1 MNIITKKNID
11 FLINSEFKHYKNV
24 IILGK
29 GPSFKKTLEQ
39 DKTINT
45 FIICINDSINFCDS
59 YDMLVVN
66 DIITWD
72 RLNNEQIKKLKYVL
86 SPIYPHYDATP
97 KPNQYN
103 IDWVINKLKQKN
115 FSGKIIFYNLKTS
128 GINENYITLDSI
140 ISGSNNAVDF
150 VCKYLNINFLETR
163 GIGKKNNC
171 YYNKVFEK
179 TEGVNNYTEDNGYIN
194 RINSHIVSKLQKYN
208 IKYNKI

>member
-11 FLINSEFKHYKNV
+11 LLINSEFKHYKNV

-39 DKTINT
+39 EKTINT

-72 RLNNEQIKKLKYVL
+72 RLNNEKIKKLKYVL
-86 SPIYPHYDATP
+86 SPIYPHYTG
-97 KPNQYN
+97 KPARNQYN

-128 GINENYITLDSI
+128 GINENYITLDSK

-179 TEGVNNYTEDNGYIN
+179 TEGVNNYKEDHGYIN
-194 RINSHIVSKLQKYN
+194 RINYHIVSKLQKYN
-208 IKYNKI
+208 IKYNQI